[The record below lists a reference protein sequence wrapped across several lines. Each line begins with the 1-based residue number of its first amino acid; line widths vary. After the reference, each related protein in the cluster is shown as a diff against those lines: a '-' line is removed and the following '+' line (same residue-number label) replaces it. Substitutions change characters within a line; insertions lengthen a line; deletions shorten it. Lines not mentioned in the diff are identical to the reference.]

1 LDASLAL
8 ADACAA
14 PFERALTV
22 LAAAQFH
29 LATDAPAEARTLLDE
44 VRAICTPLDAK
55 PTLARADAL
64 AATLDAVR
72 ATAPAYPAGLSARE
86 VEVLRLVAQGLT
98 NPQVAARLF
107 VSPRTV
113 GQHLSS
119 IYNKLGVATR
129 AAATRF
135 AVEQHLLENPA
146 IRAVPNSPP
155 PRR

>member
-1 LDASLAL
+1 VREWLEAHDRWLAWTGATLGLSEGQALWARYHRQSGDREQAHAHAERALIHATEPRQPLALITAHRLLGELDTEAGRYEEAAHHLDASLAL

-64 AATLDAVR
+64 AATLDAV
-72 ATAPAYPAGLSARE
+72 
-86 VEVLRLVAQGLT
+86 
-98 NPQVAARLF
+98 
-107 VSPRTV
+107 
-113 GQHLSS
+113 
-119 IYNKLGVATR
+119 
-129 AAATRF
+129 
-135 AVEQHLLENPA
+135 
-146 IRAVPNSPP
+146 
-155 PRR
+155 